1 MDIIFC
7 KLKDSKHIHLFKH
20 LFSLKSSKISIRFF
34 ANFKKVEKHRF
45 DFNMLEKLKNMDLIF
60 WKIQNIKKH
69 EYL

>member
-1 MDIIFC
+1 M
-7 KLKDSKHIHLFKH
+7 HI
-20 LFSLKSSKISIRFF
+20 FSLKFSKTSIRFF
-34 ANFKKVEKHRF
+34 ANFKKLEEHRF

>member
-1 MDIIFC
+1 M
-7 KLKDSKHIHLFKH
+7 H

-34 ANFKKVEKHRF
+34 ANLKKVEKHRF